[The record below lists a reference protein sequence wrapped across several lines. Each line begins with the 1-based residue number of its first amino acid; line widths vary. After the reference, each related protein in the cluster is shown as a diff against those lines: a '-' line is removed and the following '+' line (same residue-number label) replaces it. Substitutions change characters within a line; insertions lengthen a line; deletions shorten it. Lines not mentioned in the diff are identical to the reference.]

1 MRFWT
6 WKISWSYSVTILL
19 IVLLVAAL
27 ARTWIYARVLEDR
40 FVALEQELA
49 TEQARKREI
58 RQINLPVLVRGR
70 WVTYTN

>member
-1 MRFWT
+1 M
-6 WKISWSYSVTILL
+6 
-19 IVLLVAAL
+19 
-27 ARTWIYARVLEDR
+27 LEDR